1 MLLSKRAMEMIN
13 QIEQLEIEQASLK
26 QTKERLEKQVEK
38 MIADNELKAEE
49 LDIVVNAIT
58 ILREVSD
65 EAVKQSYEFIQDSL
79 NAALERIFKDS
90 VRRIRLKEY
99 TLRGQYP
106 QLEIELR
113 VENGKVRSLKTG
125 SGHGLMQ
132 IISLLC
138 VLSLIVIT
146 NSRRLLVIDEVLS
159 GLSARARRIIA
170 DILWTFTTIG
180 FQFIISEHGFVP
192 KGARVYHLRMK
203 DGVSSVVADYIEPEG
218 IYLDGVDL
226 LTGDRIVDTVEDEYE
241 DYNGMDDVINVGKAD
256 TL

>member
-1 MLLSKRAMEMIN
+1 MTVSQRAKEMISRV
-13 QIEQLEIEQASLK
+13 EQLEIEQASLK

-38 MIADNELKAEE
+38 LLEQNKLNAEE

-65 EAVKQSYEFIQDSL
+65 EAVRQSYEFIQDSL
-79 NAALERIFKDS
+79 NAALERIFQNT
-90 VRRIRLKEY
+90 VRKIRLKES
-99 TLRGQYP
+99 TFRGQYP
-106 QLEIELR
+106 QLEIELT
-113 VENGKVRSLKTG
+113 VENGKVRSLKSD

-159 GLSARARRIIA
+159 GLSAKARMIIA

-180 FQFIISEHGFVP
+180 FQFVISEHGLVP
-192 KGARVYHLRMK
+192 KGANVYHLEMK
-203 DGVSSVVADYIEPEG
+203 DGVSGIKANYIEKNG
-218 IYLDGVDL
+218 VYLDGVNL
-226 LTGDRIVDTVEDEYE
+226 STGESLVDDGDSEDE
-241 DYNGMDDVINVGKAD
+241 
-256 TL
+256 